1 MIVRTLLTLALTLT
15 GAGAALAQTP
25 PDIVEAPQWRSKP
38 SGADVASAYPSS
50 NIDRSISGRATIRCK
65 IALNGRARDC
75 EVVQE
80 GPWGLGF
87 GEAAVKLAERSTLF
101 SPQKVNG
108 KPVDGG
114 EVTLP
119 FQFSSPSPGAR
130 YVIYQPVFARAPSLA
145 EMTAAWPMGAD
156 GEDGVAVLRCALKVD
171 GELANCT
178 VVRQT
183 GGGFGKAARDLAG
196 RFQVRLTAE
205 EARQYARSD
214 VLIGFHF
221 LNPASIEGRSLT
233 VKDPL
238 WITTV
243 KAEKVLSVYPAQAA
257 EAGVKA
263 GRGVADCLVAEDGRL
278 TDCKVGRERPDGM
291 GFGASAV
298 AIAQLMQMN
307 PWSTTGRPVAGARV
321 KLPIDFN
328 LADEPAAAKP

>member
-1 MIVRTLLTLALTLT
+1 MIVRTLLSLALALTA
-15 GAGAALAQTP
+15 GGAALAQTP
-25 PDIVEAPQWRSKP
+25 PDIVEKPQWRAKP
-38 SGADVASAYPSS
+38 SGDDVSRAYPSS
-50 NIDRSISGRATIRCK
+50 NADRSISGRATIRCK
-65 IALNGRARDC
+65 IGLNGRARDC
-75 EVVQE
+75 EVVRE

-87 GEAAVKLAERSTLF
+87 GEAAVKLAESSAQF
-101 SPQKVNG
+101 YPQKVNG

-130 YVIYQPVFARAPSLA
+130 YVIYQPLFARAPSVA

-156 GEDGVAVLRCALKVD
+156 GEDGVAVLRCALQAD

-183 GGGFGKAARDLAG
+183 GAGFGKAARELAG

-205 EARQYARSD
+205 EATQYARSD
-214 VLIGFHF
+214 VLVGFHF

-233 VKDPL
+233 VKDPH
-238 WITTV
+238 WTTTV
-243 KAEKVLSVYPAQAA
+243 KPEKVLSVYPAKAA
-257 EAGVKA
+257 EAGVTS
-263 GRGVADCLVAEDGRL
+263 GRGVADCLVAADGKL
-278 TDCKVGRERPDGM
+278 TDCKVAREKPADM

-298 AIAQLMQMN
+298 AIAQLLQMN
-307 PWSTTGRPVAGARV
+307 PWSEKGRPVTGARI

-328 LADEPAAAKP
+328 LAETADK